1 MHRDITEGMMLDI
14 LPNPY
19 RAPIGEAVC
28 VKSIYE
34 CKLAV
39 VYHHDAEKN
48 YILDWKYL
56 QPYTWDKRK
65 PKPKKKLKAEV
76 ELEFV

>member
-19 RAPIGEAVC
+19 SIPTGDAVC
-28 VKSIYE
+28 VDSISE

-39 VYHHDAEKN
+39 VYHHDNEKD
-48 YILDWKYL
+48 YIVGWKYL
-56 QPYTWDKRK
+56 QPYAWDKRE
-65 PKPKKKLKAEV
+65 PKPKKKLKAEA